1 MTPDGSSDLRSNHPG
16 HPLETQHS
24 AVVKGADG
32 PEPERGAHEEAR
44 VRPMTMFRWGAY
56 VSMGALAVF
65 AAAAAVYTTRAV
77 LVRVLIA
84 LFVAVSLDPAVRM
97 LTRWG
102 MRRGLAVLLIFV
114 IAGGLVAAFL
124 VSVTP
129 AMVHQFQVLVHDF
142 PGYLANLEERSARF
156 RGLSDRFHLT
166 SRVHGLL
173 VNLPGQLGSGLL
185 GFPRRLFGALFST
198 LTVVVLTIYFMADL
212 PRLRHGVLRLF
223 PRAHRAQFG
232 RIADVMVYKVGAYMI
247 GNLLISL
254 AAGVTSFVVFTALGM
269 PFSVPLAFVV
279 ALCDLIPLIGA
290 TLGAVVCVLAA
301 LLTAQLWP
309 PTVIV
314 VIFFVAYQQ
323 LENYLIAPR
332 ILRHTVSL
340 SAAAA

>member
-1 MTPDGSSDLRSNHPG
+1 M
-16 HPLETQHS
+16 
-24 AVVKGADG
+24 
-32 PEPERGAHEEAR
+32 
-44 VRPMTMFRWGAY
+44 RPMTMFRWGAY

-142 PGYLANLEERSARF
+142 PGYLVNLEERSARF

-185 GFPRRLFGALFST
+185 GFTRRLFEALFST

-232 RIADVMVYKVGAYMI
+232 RIADVMVDKVGAYMI

-254 AAGVTSFVVFTALGM
+254 AAGVASFAVFAALGV
-269 PFSVPLAFVV
+269 PFAVPLA
-279 ALCDLIPLIGA
+279 LSWG
-290 TLGAVVCVLAA
+290 CV
-301 LLTAQLWP
+301 T
-309 PTVIV
+309 
-314 VIFFVAYQQ
+314 
-323 LENYLIAPR
+323 
-332 ILRHTVSL
+332 
-340 SAAAA
+340 